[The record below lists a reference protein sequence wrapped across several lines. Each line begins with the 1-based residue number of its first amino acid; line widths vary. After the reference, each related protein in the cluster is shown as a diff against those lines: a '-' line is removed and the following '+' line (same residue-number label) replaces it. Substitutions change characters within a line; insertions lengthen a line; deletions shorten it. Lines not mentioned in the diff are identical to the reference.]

1 MFIPE
6 SMKNIKIKVIFVV
19 IFLIYFFEEL
29 EHSKTH
35 FVGIDTSIE
44 TQTRIYEQC
53 PSCLVIVTFSF
64 WFVWHFWF
72 SQGVSYSIPHRQAGQ
87 CQSLVLIAGFDHC
100 PEFQSLRNKNRC
112 HQIPW
117 FSLEIKN
124 MEIFNLTKNKCCNGT
139 LIINLIPR
147 VLSFQK
153 ICLKCLHQI
162 RTIVAL
168 ATPLVEYQSF
178 RCQSFFF
185 GIRF

>member
-6 SMKNIKIKVIFVV
+6 SIKNIKIKVIFVV

-35 FVGIDTSIE
+35 FIGIDTSIE
-44 TQTRIYEQC
+44 MQTRIYEQC
-53 PSCLVIVTFSF
+53 PSCLVIVTFYF

-72 SQGVSYSIPHRQAGQ
+72 SQGVSYCIPNRQAGQ
-87 CQSLVLIAGFDHC
+87 CQSLDHC

-112 HQIPW
+112 HQILW

-153 ICLKCLHQI
+153 KLFKCLHQI

-168 ATPLVEYQSF
+168 KLLLWWNISHSDVSL
-178 RCQSFFF
+178 FFF
-185 GIRF
+185 VSDFDF